1 MALRVVGGYLL
12 TYQEAVDAA
21 HKFGLSWDED
31 RLQLKCRHEI
41 NRWIMENAP
50 QYWSNRLQPILV
62 EESGQSTSKLIFP
75 IVGNSNSVP
84 PNFQYSETEGTPAKF
99 RQDARDM
106 GLPDEFFMNF
116 KTIHNPEMHFTTPRG
131 CKDTIVR
138 LRAR

>member
-1 MALRVVGGYLL
+1 MSLRVVGGYLL
-12 TYQEAVDAA
+12 TYQEAADAA
-21 HKFGLSWDED
+21 RKFGLSWDED
-31 RLQLKCRHEI
+31 EFQLECRHEI

-62 EESGQSTSKLIFP
+62 KEPERASKLIFP

-99 RQDARDM
+99 RKDAREM
-106 GLPDEFFMNF
+106 GVPDEFFVNF
-116 KTIHNPEMHFTTPRG
+116 KTIHNPEMLFTTPRG